1 MSASVLDAP
10 LTIQVEDP
18 INNMMI
24 LSGQSQMETVVNQSS
39 WVTVGTKGSVINT
52 NDFITKMTGLS
63 D

>member
-24 LSGQSQMETVVNQSS
+24 LSGQSQMETVVNRSS